1 MMDIIE
7 YQGREIRRWERGP
20 SAFLVTPEAGA
31 RLMNWN
37 VTLGDGSIRDVIH
50 WPETLESDDFAKV
63 RGGNPI
69 LFPFAGTSYADG
81 QRDHWQTPDGDVLPM
96 PQHGFARQGVF
107 RIASIDEYGFAAELV
122 PNDESRACYPYDYEL
137 LIVYRFAELHVQVS
151 LVLENNDSRP
161 IPWSPGYHFYFHLP
175 WRRDLAR
182 KDFILK
188 IPAKSSYAYE
198 ANGNLRKL
206 PRPAGEERFSDP
218 SLVNRIFT
226 NLKSPEAVFGTA
238 NGEENVSV
246 RIESGDGAGDAR
258 SFVTWTENDDSPFY
272 CVEPWMGPPNS
283 TSRKQGPR
291 FVGPGQRDEFTVEVN
306 LI

>member
-1 MMDIIE
+1 MEIIQ

-20 SAFLVTPEAGA
+20 SSFLGAPEEGA

-81 QRDHWQTPDGDVLPM
+81 KSDHWRTNDGEILPM
-96 PQHGFARQGVF
+96 PQHGFVRQGAF
-107 RIASIDEYGFAAELV
+107 RIASIDEYGFAAEF
-122 PNDESRACYPYDYEL
+122 ESSDTTRSCYPYDYEL
-137 LIVYRFAELHVQVS
+137 LVVYRFAELHVQVS
-151 LVLENNDSRP
+151 LVLENNDTKA

-175 WRRDLAR
+175 WRSGLTRN
-182 KDFILK
+182 DFTLNV
-188 IPAKSSYAYE
+188 PAKSAYAYE
-198 ANGNLRKL
+198 AGGNLRKL
-206 PRPAGEERFSDP
+206 PRPSEKERFSEP
-218 SLVNRIFT
+218 SLVNRIYT
-226 NLKSPEAVFGTA
+226 GLKEPEAVFGTA

-246 RIESGDGAGDAR
+246 RIEGDDGAGEGR
-258 SFVTWTENDDSPFY
+258 CFVTWTENEESPFY
-272 CVEPWMGPPNS
+272 CVEPWMGPPNP
-283 TSRKQGPR
+283 TANEQGPR